1 MKLVYKY
8 LLNQFLSTMLSL
20 FFTLFIIVSIIFF
33 IQLAKITAYIE
44 ITFFE
49 LIKLYIFLLPKI
61 LIFTLPISFFIA
73 LTLAFYRLSR
83 ENESTVLFALS
94 IAPSMIASFFAK
106 IAALVSAF
114 MLLVVLVFIPISF
127 ELFDNFVDYKKISA
141 KVSIKTG
148 EFGQRYG
155 EWLVF
160 IDAKNSDE
168 TYKNIIMYH
177 PKKNLQDKEQVI
189 LAKEGKLETND
200 GIITF
205 KLDEGKAYEIK
216 EEDWHI
222 SSFKNLLI
230 KSKLSSKELNT
241 QSFYGYWS
249 DVTSNKEK
257 AKEFV
262 IYILIALFPLAS
274 VLFAL
279 SFGIVTYRYEK
290 GFAYFG
296 IFVIIFAYFTL
307 LISFYNPPF
316 VAIAVIF
323 LSFLITSLFYFKA
336 KIASKY

>member
-20 FFTLFIIVSIIFF
+20 FFTLFVIVSIVFF
-33 IQLAKITAYIE
+33 IQLAKITSYIE
-44 ITFFE
+44 ISFFE
-49 LIKLYIFLLPKI
+49 LLKLYIYLLPKT
-61 LIFTLPISFFIA
+61 LAFTLPISFFIA
-73 LTLAFYRLSR
+73 LTLSFYRLSR

-94 IAPSMIASFFAK
+94 ITPKMIASFFVK

-114 MLLVVLVFIPISF
+114 MLIIVLIFIPISF

-141 KVSIKTG
+141 KISIKTG

-160 IDAKNSDE
+160 IDNKNSEDI
-168 TYKNIIMYH
+168 YQNIIMYH
-177 PKKNLQDKEQVI
+177 PKKKPQDKEQVI
-189 LAKEGKLETND
+189 LAKEGRLETNE
-200 GIITF
+200 GVIAF
-205 KLDEGKAYEIK
+205 KLSEGKAYEIK
-216 EEDWHI
+216 EKNWHI
-222 SSFKNLLI
+222 SSFRNLLI

-241 QSFYGYWS
+241 KSFYNYWN
-249 DVTSNKEK
+249 DITSSKEK

-262 IYILIALFPLAS
+262 IYVLIALFPLAS

-296 IFVIIFAYFTL
+296 IFAVIFAYFSL

-316 VAIAVIF
+316 VAVGSIF
-323 LSFLITSLFYFKA
+323 MIFFLASSIYFKIKITS
-336 KIASKY
+336 KY

>member
-20 FFTLFIIVSIIFF
+20 FFTLFIIVSIVFF
-33 IQLAKITAYIE
+33 IQLAKITSYIE
-44 ITFFE
+44 ISFFE
-49 LIKLYIFLLPKI
+49 LLKLYIYLLPKT
-61 LIFTLPISFFIA
+61 LAFTLPISFFIA
-73 LTLAFYRLSR
+73 LTLSFYRLSR
-83 ENESTVLFALS
+83 ENESTVLFALGL
-94 IAPSMIASFFAK
+94 APKMLAGFFIK
-106 IAALVSAF
+106 IATLVSAF
-114 MLLVVLVFIPISF
+114 MLVVVLVFIPISF

-155 EWLVF
+155 DWLVF

-168 TYKNIIMYH
+168 TYKNIIMYY
-177 PKKNLQDKEQVI
+177 PKKNPQDKERVI
-189 LAKEGKLETND
+189 LAKEGKLDTNE
-200 GIITF
+200 GVITF
-205 KLDEGKAYEIK
+205 KLDEGKTYEIK
-216 EEDWHI
+216 NEDWHI
-222 SSFKNLLI
+222 ASFKKLLI
-230 KSKLSSKELNT
+230 KSKLSSRELNT
-241 QSFYGYWS
+241 KSFYDYWS

-262 IYILIALFPLAS
+262 IYVLIALFPLAS

-296 IFVIIFAYFTL
+296 IFIVIFAYFGL

-316 VAIAVIF
+316 VAVALIF
-323 LSFLITSLFYFKA
+323 SIFFLVSSVYFKI
-336 KIASKY
+336 KITNKY

>member
-20 FFTLFIIVSIIFF
+20 FFTLFIIVSIVFF

-44 ITFFE
+44 ISFFE
-49 LIKLYIFLLPKI
+49 LIKLYIFLLPKT
-61 LIFTLPISFFIA
+61 LAFTLPISFFIA

-83 ENESTVLFALS
+83 ENESIVLFALS
-94 IAPSMIASFFAK
+94 VAPSVIAKFFMK
-106 IAALVSAF
+106 IAALISAF
-114 MLLVVLVFIPISF
+114 MLVVVLVFIPISF
-127 ELFDNFVDYKKISA
+127 ELFDNFVDYKKIST
-141 KVSIKTG
+141 KVNIKTG

-155 EWLVF
+155 DWLVF
-160 IDAKNSDE
+160 IDSKDVNE
-168 TYKNIIMYH
+168 NYKNIIMYH
-177 PKKNLQDKEQVI
+177 PKKNEQDKEQVI
-189 LAKEGKLETND
+189 LATQGRLETND

-205 KLDEGKAYEIK
+205 KLDEGRAYEIK
-216 EEDWHI
+216 EDNWHI

-230 KSKLSSKELNT
+230 KSKISSKNLDT
-241 QSFYGYWS
+241 QSFYKYWF
-249 DVTSNKEK
+249 DINTNKDK

-262 IYILIALFPLAS
+262 IYVLIALFPLAS

-296 IFVIIFAYFTL
+296 IFVIIFAYFSL
-307 LISFYNPPF
+307 LISFYKPPF
-316 VAIAVIF
+316 IAIGLIF
-323 LSFLITSLFYFKA
+323 SSFFIASMVYFNK